1 MALSEKHEQV
11 INEYVQCWNKTEAY
25 RRVYQNTN
33 ERSARS
39 AAHRLFTNVDFT
51 EALSNKISE
60 SGMSADEVLRRL
72 AEQARNEHGK
82 YINTKPRL
90 DMVAMAKDNKG
101 DLIPDAIDEN
111 GDIDIVRLALEG
123 KLEIYA
129 PYIYSGGYVDLAAL
143 EREGKMHLIKGI
155 KSTKDGLQVEF
166 YDAQAALVHL
176 GKYHALFTEKQELT
190 GKDGGPIQT
199 TVKHDLSRL
208 SVDELKAMREM
219 VTKAANVDS

>member
-1 MALSEKHEQV
+1 MALSDKHEQV

-123 KLEIYA
+123 KLELYA

-143 EREGKMHLIKGI
+143 ERDNKMHLVKGI
-155 KSTKDGLQVEF
+155 KNTKDGLQVEF
-166 YDAQAALVHL
+166 YDAQAALVHI
-176 GKYHALFTEKQELT
+176 GKYHALFTEKQETTLQ
-190 GKDGGPIQT
+190 GKDGNAIQ
-199 TVKHDLSRL
+199 VKF
-208 SVDELKAMREM
+208 VDYRAGLGDGATEA
-219 VTKAANVDS
+219 